1 MKNFHIHCATQ
12 CKIAAPT
19 DKNCGNESKN
29 HTTRGEKE
37 KPFFFI
43 QDPLY
48 HFRFRNRNN
57 YINAKKCSRNILDI
71 FVVMCEN
78 NF

>member
-29 HTTRGEKE
+29 HTTRGK
-37 KPFFFI
+37 KKKTFFFI
-43 QDPLY
+43 QEPLY
-48 HFRFRNRNN
+48 QEKN
-57 YINAKKCSRNILDI
+57 KCIHLILLMI
-71 FVVMCEN
+71 FYFIVLK
-78 NF
+78 